1 MAIAELY
8 QNDVHSEHIHQI
20 LIYDG
25 KSQEFIGSTINN
37 KEMIQ
42 AIFQLIDGLTSRSY
56 SCDDIFLDFIQDLL
70 DVLNSRYCKLD
81 PAGDWPRGSKFR
93 AQVHAEPWSL
103 GYGKLHSGGPQ
114 HPEKFCQVL

>member
-8 QNDVHSEHIHQI
+8 QNDVHSEDIHQI

-42 AIFQLIDGLTSRSY
+42 AIFQLIDGLTSRFY
-56 SCDDIFLDFIQDLL
+56 SCDDIFLDFI
-70 DVLNSRYCKLD
+70 
-81 PAGDWPRGSKFR
+81 
-93 AQVHAEPWSL
+93 
-103 GYGKLHSGGPQ
+103 
-114 HPEKFCQVL
+114 